1 MQFSIINRFTG
12 GVSFVAKIEC
22 EDSAPSGIKIGMA
35 VKWAIINKANLSGAD
50 LRGANLIGA
59 DLSGAD
65 LSGADLSGADL
76 SGANLSGAY
85 LSCAGLSVLMTDIWT
100 CYIQPDHIRI
110 GCQYHA
116 VADWMSFSD
125 DKINAMNSRALAWW
139 AKWKDAIMAVHAVTI
154 AEGMEK

>member
-50 LRGANLIGA
+50 LR
-59 DLSGAD
+59 
-65 LSGADLSGADL
+65 
-76 SGANLSGAY
+76 GANLSGAY

>member
-50 LRGANLIGA
+50 LRGANLIG
-59 DLSGAD
+59 
-65 LSGADLSGADL
+65 
-76 SGANLSGAY
+76 
-85 LSCAGLSVLMTDIWT
+85 AGLSVLMTDIWT

>member
-50 LRGANLIGA
+50 LRAANLRGA
-59 DLSGAD
+59 DLRGAD
-65 LSGADLSGADL
+65 LIG
-76 SGANLSGAY
+76 
-85 LSCAGLSVLMTDIWT
+85 AGLSVLMTDIWT

-125 DKINAMNSRALAWW
+125 DEINDMDARALAWW